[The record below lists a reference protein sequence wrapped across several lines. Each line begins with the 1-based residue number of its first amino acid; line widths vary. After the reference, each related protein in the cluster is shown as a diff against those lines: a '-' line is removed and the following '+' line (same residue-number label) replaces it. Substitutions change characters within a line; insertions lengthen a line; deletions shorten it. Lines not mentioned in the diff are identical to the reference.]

1 MWKGQQ
7 IKIVFPKSSKALER
21 RETDIEML
29 RVDSRELPAYTI
41 SEAAHYLAMSPAMVR
56 YWAVG
61 RDRYASLI
69 VTPKHSPVLLS
80 FLNLAELHILVSIRR
95 AHAVKVPSIRKAIRF
110 LKKRARRP
118 VDWRYPLLSRDLDTD
133 GVDLFIEEYGS
144 LINISKSGQTAMR
157 EIIGAALSRIERDS
171 EGIPVRLYPFTRVD
185 DIKDAPAMIVIDPN
199 LSAGRP
205 VIAGT
210 GLAVQLIAERYKAGE
225 SINDLA
231 RDYERN
237 HAEIEEA
244 VRCGLPAA
252 A

>member
-1 MWKGQQ
+1 M
-7 IKIVFPKSSKALER
+7 
-21 RETDIEML
+21 M
-29 RVDSRELPAYTI
+29 RVDPRELPAYTI
-41 SEAAHYLAMSPAMVR
+41 LAAAHYLAMSPAAVR
-56 YWAVG
+56 YWVAG
-61 RDRYASLI
+61 RGRYAPLI

-80 FLNLAELHILVSIRR
+80 FLNLAELHILASIRR
-95 AHAVKVPSIRKAIRF
+95 IHVVKMPSIRKAIQF
-110 LKKRARRP
+110 LKKRSQRPTDRRH
-118 VDWRYPLLSRDLDTD
+118 PLLSLGLDAD
-133 GVDLFIEEYGS
+133 GVDLFIEKCGDLAS
-144 LINISKSGQTAMR
+144 ISQSGHTAMR
-157 EIIGAALSRIERDS
+157 EIIGAALRRIERDP

-237 HAEIEEA
+237 HKEIEEA
-244 VRCGLPAA
+244 VRCELPVAA
-252 A
+252 

>member
-1 MWKGQQ
+1 MQRADPRG
-7 IKIVFPKSSKALER
+7 
-21 RETDIEML
+21 
-29 RVDSRELPAYTI
+29 LPAYTI
-41 SEAAHYLAMSPAMVR
+41 LEVAHYLAVPPATIKH
-56 YWAVG
+56 WSVG
-61 RDRYASLI
+61 RNRHEPVI
-69 VTPKHSPVLLS
+69 TIPRHSPVLLS
-80 FLNLAELHILVSIRR
+80 FLNLAELYVLASIRR
-95 AHAVKVPSIRKAIRF
+95 VHAAKMPSIRKAIRF
-110 LKKRARRP
+110 LKKRAQRP
-118 VDWRYPLLSRDLDTD
+118 VDRRYPLLSRDLDTD

-157 EIIGAALSRIERDS
+157 EIIGAALCRIERDS
-171 EGIPVRLYPFTRVD
+171 EGIPVRFYPFTRAD
-185 DIKDAPAMIVIDPN
+185 GMTDAPTTIVIDPN

-237 HAEIEEA
+237 HEEIEEA
-244 VRCGLPAA
+244 VRCELPAA

>member
-1 MWKGQQ
+1 M
-7 IKIVFPKSSKALER
+7 S
-21 RETDIEML
+21 IEMRRTDP
-29 RVDSRELPAYTI
+29 RVLPAYTI
-41 SEAAHYLAMSPAMVR
+41 LEAAHYLAVPPATVR

-61 RDRYASLI
+61 RDRYAPLI

-80 FLNLAELHILVSIRR
+80 FLNLVELHILASIRR
-95 AHAVKVPSIRKAIRF
+95 VHEVKMPSIRKAIRF
-110 LKKRARRP
+110 LKKGAQCSVDRRH
-118 VDWRYPLLSRDLDTD
+118 PLLSRDLETD

-157 EIIGAALSRIERDS
+157 EIIGAALRRIERDPH
-171 EGIPVRLYPFTRVD
+171 GIPIRLYPFTRAD
-185 DIKDAPAMIVIDPN
+185 DTKDAPAMIVIDPN

-205 VIAGT
+205 VIVGT

-231 RDYERN
+231 QDYERS
-237 HAEIEEA
+237 HEEIEEA
-244 VRCGLPAA
+244 VRCELPAA